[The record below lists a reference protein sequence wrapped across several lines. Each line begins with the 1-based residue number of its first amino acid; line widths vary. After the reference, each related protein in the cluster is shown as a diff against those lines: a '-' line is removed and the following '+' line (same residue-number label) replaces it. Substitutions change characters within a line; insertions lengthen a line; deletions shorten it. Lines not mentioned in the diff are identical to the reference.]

1 MYGMGAKPPM
11 GAISSALKTG
21 QLQAPQAGGPA
32 QDMRELAKDP
42 RFVAL
47 AQQVG
52 PEMAMQILK
61 GEQTQGRAATS
72 AGVSALG
79 QVLQQDDARSQFATM
94 AGSARA

>member
-21 QLQAPQAGGPA
+21 QMQAPQTGAAA

-42 RFVAL
+42 RFIAL

-61 GEQTQGRAATS
+61 GEQQQGRAATS
-72 AGVSALG
+72 AGVAALG
-79 QVLQQDDARSQFATM
+79 QAGQQEDARSQFGAM